1 MNIKDMRELGYNR
14 GWNVASWQDMPNI
27 GDAIP
32 LHLDWI
38 GIGTIDSVED
48 QIEAW
53 EMFCFDAESND
64 RDFSPFEFTAHDIN
78 ESNDPERYWEAFDNG
93 ITDGIRAYRR
103 KHHKLAD
110 MRRDAKLAA

>member
-14 GWNVASWQDMPNI
+14 GRNVASWQDMPEI

-32 LHLDWI
+32 RHLDWI

-53 EMFCFDAESND
+53 EMFCSESESMD

-78 ESNDPERYWEAFDNG
+78 ESSDPDRYWEAFDLG
-93 ITDGIRAYRR
+93 ISNGIRAYRR
-103 KHHKLAD
+103 KHYKLAD